1 MNSPTSPSGP
11 PTPDLWPHVSTPLP
25 GPKSAELF
33 ARMDKVAAAP
43 MQDHD
48 EVPFVE
54 VRKEDCLIV
63 DVDGNVFAD
72 LVAGWGATP
81 YGATPATV
89 TEAVVA
95 AQRNYGMEI
104 TDYVQNDIAIEL
116 AEKLVAIAPPGIT
129 RVMVSLSGTL
139 AVEAGVKLAREAT
152 GRPMILVFHGQYHG
166 EVTYLTASVSTDLA
180 EVNSASSAYVGG
192 LVFAP
197 YPQQFRAPFHRGP
210 GPYDDTLYMDFIE
223 EWLLVHQVEPTQIA
237 GVLIEPVLGEGGIHV
252 PSAAFWERLTAACD
266 RWGWKLILDEVQTG
280 MGRCGTVFA
289 GEHWDLRPDI
299 LLLGKGVAAGGQPI
313 AAVMATE
320 EVMGTTDVHGGG
332 TFAWTPAAC
341 AGASAGIDVL
351 TNGETLANV
360 ARIEETARRILS
372 PLVDEVEQV
381 GDVRMLGAF
390 IGIEFVTDKAS
401 IKPAP
406 EFHRVVHQECV
417 NRGVLGVTQLGKWV
431 YRLQPPLTMPIDL
444 FEWACETIADVIR
457 DVAANPPPEAPS
469 LLERIAPDGGTRR
482 R

>member
-1 MNSPTSPSGP
+1 MTMNE
-11 PTPDLWPHVSTPLP
+11 LWPRVETPLP
-25 GPKSAELF
+25 GPQSTKWF
-33 ARMDKVAAAP
+33 DRMDAVAAAP

-54 VRKEDCLIV
+54 AYKKGSLIV

-72 LVAGWGATP
+72 LVSAWGATP
-81 YGATPATV
+81 FGATPESV
-89 TEAVVA
+89 TEAVID
-95 AQRNYGMEI
+95 AQRRYGMEI
-104 TDYVQNDIAIEL
+104 TDYIQNDVAIEL
-116 AEKLVAIAPPGIT
+116 AEKLVDLAPPGIT
-129 RVMVSLSGTL
+129 RVTASLSGTL
-139 AVEAGVKLAREAT
+139 AVEAGVKLAREST

-166 EVTYLTASVSTDLA
+166 EVTYLTASVSSDLA
-180 EVNSASSAYVGG
+180 EVNSANSAYVGG

-197 YPQQFRAPFHRGP
+197 YPNRFRAPFHRGP

-223 EWLLVHQVEPTQIA
+223 EWLLVHQVEPEQIA

-252 PSAAFWERLTAACD
+252 PSAAFWERLTAACR

-289 GEHWDLRPDI
+289 AEHWDLRPDI
-299 LLLGKGVAAGGQPI
+299 LLLGKGIAAGGQPI

-320 EVMGTTDVHGGG
+320 EVMGSTDVHGGG

-341 AGASAGIDVL
+341 AGASAGIDLL

-360 ARIEETARRILS
+360 AEIERIATRILS
-372 PLVDEVEQV
+372 PLVDEIAQV

-390 IGIEFVTDKAS
+390 IGIEFVTDAET
-401 IKPAP
+401 IRPAP
-406 EFHRVVHQECV
+406 EFHREVHQELV
-417 NRGVLGVTQLGKWV
+417 RRGVVGVTQFGKWV
-431 YRLQPPLTMPIDL
+431 FRLQPNLNMPLDL
-444 FEWACETIADVIR
+444 FEWCCETVVDVIR
-457 DVAANPPPEAPS
+457 AVAADPPAEPASVLDRVAPE
-469 LLERIAPDGGTRR
+469 GGTRR

>member
-1 MNSPTSPSGP
+1 VSE
-11 PTPDLWPHVSTPLP
+11 LWPQVSTDLP
-25 GPKSAELF
+25 GPRSRAFF

-54 VRKEDCLIV
+54 ERKEGSLIV

-72 LVAGWGATP
+72 LVSGWGAAP
-81 YGATPATV
+81 FGATPESV

-95 AQRNYGMEI
+95 AQRRYGMEI
-104 TDYVQNDIAIEL
+104 FDYVQSDISVEL

-129 RVMVSLSGTL
+129 RVMASLSGTL

-166 EVTYLTASVSTDLA
+166 EVTYLTASVSSDLA
-180 EVNSASSAYVGG
+180 EVNSTSSSYVGG

-223 EWLLVHQVEPTQIA
+223 EWLLVHQVEPEQIA
-237 GVLIEPVLGEGGIHV
+237 GVLIEPVLGEGGIHI
-252 PSAAFWERLTAACD
+252 PSAAFWERLTAACE

-289 GEHWDLRPDI
+289 AERWGLRPDI
-299 LLLGKGVAAGGQPI
+299 LLLGKGIAAGGQPI
-313 AAVMATE
+313 AAVMGTE
-320 EVMGTTDVHGGG
+320 EVMGRTDVHGGG

-341 AGASAGIDVL
+341 AGASAGIDLL
-351 TNGETLANV
+351 TDPRTLANV
-360 ARIEETARRILS
+360 NLIEDAARRILM
-372 PLVDEVEQV
+372 PLVDEVPQV
-381 GDVRMLGAF
+381 GDVRMMGAF
-390 IGIEFVTDKAS
+390 IGIEFVVDPES
-401 IKPAP
+401 IRPAP
-406 EFHRVVHQECV
+406 EFHRLVHQESLR
-417 NRGVLGVTQLGKWV
+417 RGVLGVTQLGKWV
-431 YRLQPPLTMPIDL
+431 YRMQPALNMSLDL
-444 FEWACETIADVIR
+444 FEWACQTVADVIR
-457 DVAANPPPEAPS
+457 EVAADPPDEPLS
-469 LLERIAPDGGTRR
+469 LLDRTAPEGGTRR

>member
-1 MNSPTSPSGP
+1 MTM
-11 PTPDLWPHVSTPLP
+11 TDLWPHVETELP
-25 GPKSAELF
+25 GPKSEAFF
-33 ARMDKVAAAP
+33 ARMDAVAAAP

-54 VRKEDCLIV
+54 AWKQGSLIV

-81 YGATPATV
+81 FGATPPTV
-89 TEAVVA
+89 IEAVVA
-95 AQRNYGMEI
+95 AQRTYGMEI
-104 TDYVQNDIAIEL
+104 TDYVQNDVAIEL
-116 AEKLVAIAPPGIT
+116 AEKLVSIAPPGIT

-166 EVTYLTASVSTDLA
+166 EVTYLTASVSSDLA
-180 EVNSASSAYVGG
+180 EVNSSNSAYVGG

-223 EWLLVHQVEPTQIA
+223 EWLLVHQVEPEQIA
-237 GVLIEPVLGEGGIHV
+237 GVLIEPVLGEGGIHI
-252 PSAAFWERLTAACD
+252 PSQAFWDRLTAACD

-289 GEHWDLRPDI
+289 GEHWGLRPDI

-320 EVMGTTDVHGGG
+320 EVMGKTDVHGGG

-341 AGASAGIDVL
+341 AGAVAGIDL
-351 TNGETLANV
+351 LMDSETLPHV
-360 ARIEETARRILS
+360 AKLEEIARRILA
-372 PLVDEVEQV
+372 PLVDEVPQV

-390 IGIEFVTDKAS
+390 IGIEFVTDKES
-401 IKPAP
+401 IRPAP
-406 EFHRVVHQECV
+406 EFHRLVHQESV
-417 NRGVLGVTQLGKWV
+417 RRGVLGVTQFGKWV
-431 YRLQPPLTMPIDL
+431 YRMQPALNMPLDL
-444 FEWACETIADVIR
+444 FEWSCQTVADVIR
-457 DVAANPPPEAPS
+457 EVATNPPPEPASILDRVAP
-469 LLERIAPDGGTRR
+469 EGTTRR

>member
-1 MNSPTSPSGP
+1 MS
-11 PTPDLWPHVSTPLP
+11 DLWPRVNTSLP
-25 GPKSAELF
+25 GPKSKEWF
-33 ARMDKVAAAP
+33 DRMDAVAAAP

-54 VRKEDCLIV
+54 AYKQGSLIV
-63 DVDGNVFAD
+63 DVDDNVYAD
-72 LVAGWGATP
+72 LVSAWGATP
-81 YGATPATV
+81 FGATPETV
-89 TEAVVA
+89 QDAVIE
-95 AQRNYGMEI
+95 AQRRYGMEI
-104 TDYVQNDIAIEL
+104 TDYIQNDVAIEL
-116 AEKLVAIAPPGIT
+116 AERLIEIAPPGIT
-129 RVMVSLSGTL
+129 RVTASLSGTL

-180 EVNSASSAYVGG
+180 EVNSQNSAYVGG

-197 YPQQFRAPFHRGP
+197 YPNQYRAPFHRGP

-223 EWLLVHQVEPTQIA
+223 EWLLVHQVEPQQIA
-237 GVLIEPVLGEGGIHV
+237 GVLIEPVLGEGGIHI
-252 PSAAFWERLTAACD
+252 PSAAFWERLTAACR

-289 GEHWDLRPDI
+289 AEHWDLRPDI
-299 LLLGKGVAAGGQPI
+299 LLLGKGIAAGGQPI

-320 EVMGTTDVHGGG
+320 EVMGASDVHGGG

-341 AGASAGIDVL
+341 AGALAGIDLL

-360 ARIEETARRILS
+360 AEMETIAKRILN
-372 PLVDEVEQV
+372 PLVDEVPQV

-390 IGIEFVTDKAS
+390 IGIEFINDPETLQ
-401 IKPAP
+401 PAP
-406 EFHRVVHQECV
+406 EFHREVHQELV
-417 NRGVLGVTQLGKWV
+417 RRGVVGVTQFGKWV
-431 YRLQPPLTMPIDL
+431 FRLQPNLNMPLDL
-444 FEWACETIADVIR
+444 FEWSCQTVADVIR
-457 DVAANPPPEAPS
+457 DVASDPPTEPASILDRVAPE
-469 LLERIAPDGGTRR
+469 GGTRR